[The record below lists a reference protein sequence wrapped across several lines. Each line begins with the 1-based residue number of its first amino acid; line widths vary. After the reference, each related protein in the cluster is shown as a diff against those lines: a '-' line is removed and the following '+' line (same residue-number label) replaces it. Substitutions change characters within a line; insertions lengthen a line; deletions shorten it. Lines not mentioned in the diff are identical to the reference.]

1 MAAEELKEFEVWE
14 GVGAD
19 IDSSDEK
26 RLAQAFEFKIIV
38 VREEKKRDERRGE

>member
-1 MAAEELKEFEVWE
+1 M
-14 GVGAD
+14 GAD

-38 VREEKKRDERRGE
+38 VREREGGERKEGERERQ